1 MTDRSH
7 LYLGIGTFILGP
19 LCIIALFL
27 ARNEYQV
34 SEARG
39 VVYMLMV
46 VVGMFMF
53 LFGYIPLSLY
63 RDERRGTK

>member
-1 MTDRSH
+1 MNRNY

-27 ARNEYQV
+27 ARNEYLV

-39 VVYMLMV
+39 VVYTLMV
-46 VVGMFMF
+46 IVGAFMVM
-53 LFGYIPLSLY
+53 FGYIPLSLY

>member
-1 MTDRSH
+1 MNRNY

-39 VVYMLMV
+39 VVYTLMV
-46 VVGMFMF
+46 IVGAFIFM
-53 LFGYIPLSLY
+53 FGYIPLSLY